1 MTLLP
6 VKSIMRERRSVAPV
20 IATLLMVA
28 IAVVGGMLVFVF
40 AQDFFT
46 QTDSMTGPTIE
57 LLQIVGYDARDITGT
72 ANLGIKNHEGDECL
86 VRGLQDSIMD
96 DGDVFSIFVR
106 NLGGNDIIL
115 SDVRVYGVSAIA
127 SNGVLALV
135 AEPDAGNWTVATND
149 DCISVDPTPASSN
162 VIGAG
167 RDATV
172 FIGYSTGVIEAT
184 VDMGDAVKV
193 GRPIFVTLETGAGN
207 VFSKTVINGRSLG

>member
-1 MTLLP
+1 VLF
-6 VKSIMRERRSVAPV
+6 RNRRSVAPV

-57 LLQIVGYDARDITGT
+57 ILQVVGYDARDITGT
-72 ANLGIKNHEGDECL
+72 ASVGIRNHEGDECL
-86 VRGLQDSIMD
+86 VKGSQDSLMD

-106 NLGGNDIIL
+106 NLGANDIIL
-115 SDVRVYGVSAIA
+115 SDVRVYGVSTLA
-127 SNGVLALV
+127 SSGTLALV
-135 AEPDAGNWTVATND
+135 TEPAAGEWTVVTEDLCNGT
-149 DCISVDPTPASSN
+149 TPAPNSSN
-162 VIGAG
+162 IIGGG

-172 FIGYSTGVIEAT
+172 FIAYSTGVLET
-184 VDMGDAVKV
+184 DVDMGDAVKV

-207 VFSKTVINGRSLG
+207 TFSKTVINGRALG

>member
-1 MTLLP
+1 MLFR
-6 VKSIMRERRSVAPV
+6 KRRLVAPV

-72 ANLGIKNHEGDECL
+72 ASVGIKNHEGDECL
-86 VRGLQDSIMD
+86 VKSSQDSLMD

-115 SDVRVYGVSAIA
+115 SDVRVYGVSTIA
-127 SNGVLALV
+127 SSGVLALV
-135 AEPDAGNWTVATND
+135 TEPAAGEWTVATND
-149 DCISVDPTPASSN
+149 DCISTDPTPGSAN
-162 VIGAG
+162 TIGAG
-167 RDATV
+167 RDATI
-172 FIGYSTGVIEAT
+172 FIAFSTGDTEAT

-207 VFSKTVINGRSLG
+207 TFSKTVINGRTLG